1 MKKYYSFYEGAAVL
15 NIKKALKRYKAIFV
29 TFIVLGIVGIICFVL
44 DYFNIPFK
52 IGFNFNF
59 LNLDFWGIF
68 LSNGIVVALF
78 ITTFILF
85 DKRNLEKDKLST
97 YAGILTLKDI
107 YGRLNIFLDIYE
119 KSLNAED
126 EEEKLV
132 MTEREIDYF
141 KNDPFKSDDKIFECL
156 EKGQINKDRFDAY
169 QKIKMYYRMLFY
181 YAFEFGEH
189 KEIEKFCFDQLKEE
203 LNKEKEIIEAHIKD

>member
-1 MKKYYSFYEGAAVL
+1 MINMKWKSFIKKYE
-15 NIKKALKRYKAIFV
+15 AIFI
-29 TFIVLGIVGIICFVL
+29 TFALFLLIGIICFVL
-44 DYFNIPFK
+44 DYFNVPYRL
-52 IGFNFNF
+52 GFNFIF
-59 LNLDFWGIF
+59 LNLDFWSIF
-68 LSNGIVVALF
+68 LSNGIVIALF

-97 YAGILTLKDI
+97 YAGILLLKDI
-107 YGRLNIFLDIYE
+107 YGQLEIFLKIYE

-141 KNDPFKSDDKIFECL
+141 KNNPFKSDDKIFECL

-169 QKIKMYYRMLFY
+169 QKIKMCYRMLFY

-203 LNKEKEIIEAHIKD
+203 LNKEKEIIELYIKD

>member
-1 MKKYYSFYEGAAVL
+1 MINMKYKSF
-15 NIKKALKRYKAIFV
+15 IKKYKAIFI
-29 TFIVLGIVGIICFVL
+29 TFALFLLIAIISFVL
-44 DYFNIPFK
+44 DYFNIPYRL
-52 IGFNFNF
+52 GFNFVF
-59 LNLDFWGIF
+59 LNLDFWSIF

-97 YAGILTLKDI
+97 YAGILLLKDV
-107 YGRLNIFLDIYE
+107 YGQLEFFLKIYE

-141 KNDPFKSDDKIFECL
+141 KNNPFKSDDKIFECL

-189 KEIEKFCFDQLKEE
+189 KKIENFCFDKLKEE